1 MKMRKIYAIVAM
13 VLLGANFVFAQNVL
27 SNSLVQLTNFFCQII
42 PALML
47 VAFLLAAVVYAAGQM
62 ASADQRARFH
72 GWATSLLIG
81 GITCGVIYVLAPWII
96 ANVFSMT
103 AVTCG

>member
-1 MKMRKIYAIVAM
+1 MKNYAIIAI
-13 VLLGANFVFAQNVL
+13 VLLAMGAVFAVEQITTAL
-27 SNSLVQLTNFFCQII
+27 EGIRSFFCMIM

-47 VAFLLAAVVYAAGQM
+47 VCFLLAAIIYAAGQM

-81 GITCGVIYVLAPWII
+81 GITCGIIVVLAPWII
-96 ANVFSMT
+96 GLFMPSSTVA
-103 AVTCG
+103 ACY